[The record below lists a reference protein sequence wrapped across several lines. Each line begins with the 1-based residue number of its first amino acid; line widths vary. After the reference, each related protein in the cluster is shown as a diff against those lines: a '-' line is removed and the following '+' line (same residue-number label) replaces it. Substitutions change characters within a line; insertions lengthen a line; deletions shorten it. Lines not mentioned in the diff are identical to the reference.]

1 MKTFKS
7 VLSLLLCPAML
18 TLCACAGP
26 GSNNTD
32 QTTTTPEET
41 IDPNAP
47 LCDGKTLKILA
58 ITSSFGLNTTQLLYD
73 VAKAQG
79 CTDVVVAR
87 LYGSGC
93 TLKKHVE
100 NSQTNE
106 AYYQY
111 TKNSNGSWEK
121 MDATTMLYGLQDE
134 DWDIIFTQ
142 QSAARAGDLA
152 SYEDYI
158 DQLMTYVQ
166 ANKTN
171 PNARFVWNMTW
182 AYQRDSTQEIFVN
195 MFNSDQM
202 YMYEKILEA
211 TKINVVP
218 RTDFSAI
225 IPTGT
230 AIQNARTSYF
240 GDALTK
246 DTYHLNSLGRVIAAY
261 TLYTKLT
268 GQPLTQVNLTDIT
281 KTATPDTE
289 PLTLMDTDKQVIME
303 AVNNA
308 INTPYSVTASQYP
321 AES

>member
-1 MKTFKS
+1 MKTLRCI
-7 VLSLLLCPAML
+7 LSLLLCPAML

-26 GSNNTD
+26 GSSNTD
-32 QTTTTPEET
+32 QTTTVPEET
-41 IDPNAP
+41 IDPTAP

-79 CTDVVVAR
+79 CTEVVVAR

-93 TLKKHVE
+93 TLQKHVE
-100 NSQTNE
+100 NTKTNE

-111 TKNSNGSWEK
+111 TKNSNGTWET
-121 MDATTMLYGLQDE
+121 MDAATILYGLQDE

-152 SYEDYI
+152 SYGNYI
-158 DQLMTYVQ
+158 DQLMAYVQ

-171 PNARFVWNMTW
+171 PKARFVWNMTW
-182 AYQRDSTQEIFVN
+182 AYQSDSTQSIFVN
-195 MFNSDQM
+195 MFNSDQKLQ
-202 YMYEKILEA
+202 YDKIVLA
-211 TKINVVP
+211 TNINVVP
-218 RTDFSAI
+218 RTDFAAI

-240 GDALTK
+240 GDTLTK
-246 DTYHLNSLGRVIAAY
+246 DTYHLNTLGRVIAAY
-261 TLYTKLT
+261 TLYTKMT
-268 GQPLTQVNLTDIT
+268 GQPLTQVNLTEIA
-281 KTATPDTE
+281 KASTPDTQ
-289 PLTLMDTDKQVIME
+289 PLTLTDADKQVIIE

-308 INTPYSVTASQYP
+308 INNPYSVTQSKYP
-321 AES
+321 TES